1 MGKSWLQVQVC
12 LRGAADVRPCCGS
25 RRGLTFEEEVE
36 SLHSSPLLISAA
48 FGRAASEPMASTALG
63 FCRLCATYACMHPEL
78 THVPTA
84 AMHASH
90 NARAED
96 GPEVDNLP

>member
-1 MGKSWLQVQVC
+1 M
-12 LRGAADVRPCCGS
+12 
-25 RRGLTFEEEVE
+25 E

-63 FCRLCATYACMHPEL
+63 FCRLCATYTRMHPEL
-78 THVPTA
+78 AHVLPA

-96 GPEVDNLP
+96 GPEVDYLPKTSGELSLSARWRPGIPGGAAGA